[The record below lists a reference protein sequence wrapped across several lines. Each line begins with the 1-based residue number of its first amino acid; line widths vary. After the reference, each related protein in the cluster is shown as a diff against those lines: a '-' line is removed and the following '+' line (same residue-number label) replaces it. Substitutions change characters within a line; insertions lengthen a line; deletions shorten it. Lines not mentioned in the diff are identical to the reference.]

1 MRILFYSV
9 SLMLIAAR
17 LAQADLVNA
26 KCERTIELTSGVVHI
41 NHVITVENKAGGS
54 VAKSYLFVVEPA
66 NAKNLAFI
74 GAKVTTKKEKK
85 S

>member
-1 MRILFYSV
+1 
-9 SLMLIAAR
+9 MLIAAR

-41 NHVITVENKAGGS
+41 NHVITVENKAGGG

-66 NAKNLAFI
+66 SAKNLAFI
-74 GAKVTTKKEKK
+74 GAKVKQNKKVQ
-85 S
+85 SFNSIN